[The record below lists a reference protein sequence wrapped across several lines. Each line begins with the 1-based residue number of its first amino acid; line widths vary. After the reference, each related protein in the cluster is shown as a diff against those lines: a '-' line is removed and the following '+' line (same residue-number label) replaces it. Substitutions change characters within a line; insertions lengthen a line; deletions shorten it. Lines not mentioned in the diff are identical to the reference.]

1 MSQFTITFFLAQH
14 CKILQTRIFAFKL
27 STYIYSQVLTIIIDA
42 SQAIKNT
49 IKKIYLILFWWLPGF
64 GRAQTEKRIGC
75 VWACHSWRNIRG
87 RRSTIKKEENMYTV
101 RKILSIVWKL
111 GMYVE
116 DFDSY
121 LSTYIDGYIKSCF
134 DSIQI
139 LLIWKAGICH

>member
-27 STYIYSQVLTIIIDA
+27 STVYSQVLTIIIDA

-75 VWACHSWRNIRG
+75 VWACHSWRRIRG

-121 LSTYIDGYIKSCF
+121 LSAYIDGYIKSF
-134 DSIQI
+134 I
-139 LLIWKAGICH
+139 LIPDDIKSRDL

>member
-27 STYIYSQVLTIIIDA
+27 STVYSQVLTIIIDA

-75 VWACHSWRNIRG
+75 VWACHSWRRIRG

-121 LSTYIDGYIKSCF
+121 LSAYIDGYIKSF
-134 DSIQI
+134 FLFQMI
-139 LLIWKAGICH
+139 LKAGICN

>member
-14 CKILQTRIFAFKL
+14 CKILQTRIFAFKPI
-27 STYIYSQVLTIIIDA
+27 YIYSQVLTIIIDA

-75 VWACHSWRNIRG
+75 VWACHSWRRIRG

-121 LSTYIDGYIKSCF
+121 LSAYIDGCIETFF
-134 DSIQI
+134 DSIQFLMI
-139 LLIWKAGICH
+139 LKSGICN

>member
-14 CKILQTRIFAFKL
+14 CKILQTRIFAFKPI
-27 STYIYSQVLTIIIDA
+27 YIYSQVLTIIIDA

-75 VWACHSWRNIRG
+75 VWACHSWRRIRG

-121 LSTYIDGYIKSCF
+121 LSAYIDGYIKSF
-134 DSIQI
+134 F
-139 LLIWKAGICH
+139 LIPDDIKSRDL

>member
-27 STYIYSQVLTIIIDA
+27 STVYSQVLTIIIDA

-75 VWACHSWRNIRG
+75 VWACHSWRRIRG

-121 LSTYIDGYIKSCF
+121 LSAYIDGYIKSF
-134 DSIQI
+134 F
-139 LLIWKAGICH
+139 LIPDDIKSRDL